1 MEGGKERQLLD
12 AAERGDLKAVESLST
27 AVNIN
32 CADTS
37 GWNPLIHAAFGH
49 HLGTN
54 RYSFPIVLIDI
65 S

>member
-49 HLGTN
+49 HLGTH
-54 RYSFPIVLIDI
+54 PII
-65 S
+65 